1 MGCRKWGVLPVR
13 KGFRVVAAKGA
24 LTSESRLTKDEAEG
38 PRKDSGVRQAGASLL
53 GWVSASPN
61 TPRSKVSGSFVPFCL
76 ELGLGS
82 PSRSSSGGEMGGHWG
97 GEGWTTWVG
106 GGRKRRQRTLSS
118 SLASPLVCSPT
129 GLAGFMAGRA
139 WASLGSVDSERLA
152 NGSKTEV
159 LPRTSRKI

>member
-97 GEGWTTWVG
+97 AEGWTTWVG
-106 GGRKRRQRTLSS
+106 GERKRRAEDAFFQPGFPS
-118 SLASPLVCSPT
+118 
-129 GLAGFMAGRA
+129 GLLTHRA
-139 WASLGSVDSERLA
+139 CRLHGGQGLGLLGLCRF
-152 NGSKTEV
+152 
-159 LPRTSRKI
+159 